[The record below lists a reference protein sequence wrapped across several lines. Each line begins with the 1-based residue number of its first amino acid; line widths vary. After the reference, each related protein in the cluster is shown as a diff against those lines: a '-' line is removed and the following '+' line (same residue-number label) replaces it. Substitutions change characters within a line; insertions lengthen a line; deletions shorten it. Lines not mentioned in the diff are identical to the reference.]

1 MSVGEPTSSA
11 TTNLLD
17 LTSVLSSRLVG
28 LNSEKLRTFS
38 SCMDLSPPLSRHY
51 FNKIQKEVLIA
62 AEEEA
67 KASMDRAKT
76 QLETKLGIN
85 PITNCVHVA
94 ASIDGVYLSTS
105 CLSSAIST
113 ATSKVLA
120 YKMASNHC
128 IRCTNFQKKEDDGIL
143 SDAESQDWDAHKIQ
157 CSAEYSEYANIHLE
171 SAVAHD
177 ILEQAYNRG
186 IVFPTLVVDGDND
199 TVESLNALGIYQKR
213 GIDLKIQKIEC
224 LSHVIRKMTNTLFTN
239 RVETGTLSIEEGSV
253 ESQPN
258 ESNT

>member
-38 SCMDLSPPLSRHY
+38 SCMGIPPPPSRYH

-62 AEEEA
+62 AEKEA
-67 KASMDRAKT
+67 EASMDRAKT

-94 ASIDGVYLSTS
+94 LSIDGVYLSTS

-120 YKMASNHC
+120 YKVGSNHC
-128 IRCTNFQKKEDDGIL
+128 IRCDNFQKKEDEGKL
-143 SDAESQDWDAHKIQ
+143 SDADNEAWDAHKI
-157 CSAEYSEYANIHLE
+157 N
-171 SAVAHD
+171 V
-177 ILEQAYNRG
+177 
-186 IVFPTLVVDGDND
+186 
-199 TVESLNALGIYQKR
+199 
-213 GIDLKIQKIEC
+213 
-224 LSHVIRKMTNTLFTN
+224 
-239 RVETGTLSIEEGSV
+239 
-253 ESQPN
+253 
-258 ESNT
+258 